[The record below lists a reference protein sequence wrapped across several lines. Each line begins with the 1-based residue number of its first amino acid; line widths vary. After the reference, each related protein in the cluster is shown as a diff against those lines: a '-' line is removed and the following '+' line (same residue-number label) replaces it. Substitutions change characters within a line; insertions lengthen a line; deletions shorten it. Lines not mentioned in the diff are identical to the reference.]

1 MKPAARSR
9 SATPYSKIPKSYA
22 ALMEM
27 HLIRP
32 IHDQVDAE
40 NAAGMIDLL
49 AGQKLNTEQSEYLD
63 LLSDLYEKWE
73 NAQFPIARATG
84 AELLRLVLAE
94 REEGASDLATLLGI
108 DPSLGYRIL
117 RGERQL
123 TAVQIRKAADAYGLD
138 PAALLPLSARPQ
150 SRSSAGK

>member
-1 MKPAARSR
+1 MKTAAKA
-9 SATPYSKIPKSYA
+9 ATPFARIPKTYA
-22 ALMEM
+22 GLMAM

-40 NAAGMIDLL
+40 NAAEMIDLL
-49 AGQKLNTEQSEYLD
+49 AGHKLNAEQTDYLD

-73 NAQFPIARATG
+73 STQFPISRARG

-94 REEGASDLATLLGI
+94 RGEKAGDLAKLLGI
-108 DPSLGYRIL
+108 DASLAYRLL

-123 TAVQIRKAADAYGLD
+123 TAVQIRKLADHYGLD
-138 PAALLPLSARPQ
+138 PVALLP
-150 SRSSAGK
+150 

>member
-1 MKPAARSR
+1 MKTAAKT
-9 SATPYSKIPKSYA
+9 ATPYAKIPKTYA
-22 ALMEM
+22 GLMAL

-49 AGQKLNTEQSEYLD
+49 AGHKLNAEQDDYLD

-73 NAQFPIARATG
+73 SAQFPISRARG

-94 REEGASDLATLLGI
+94 RGERAGDLAKFLGV
-108 DPSLGYRIL
+108 DASLGYRLL

-123 TAVQIRKAADAYGLD
+123 TAVQIGKLADRYGLD
-138 PAALLPLSARPQ
+138 PAALLP
-150 SRSSAGK
+150 